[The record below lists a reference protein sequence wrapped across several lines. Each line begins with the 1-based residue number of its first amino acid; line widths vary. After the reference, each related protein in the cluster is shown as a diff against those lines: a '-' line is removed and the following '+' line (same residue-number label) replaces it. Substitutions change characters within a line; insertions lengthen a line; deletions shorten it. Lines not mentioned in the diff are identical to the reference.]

1 MKNLLSLKYKT
12 QARNT
17 PKIRSVIPDA
27 LKKPGDANSLH
38 QPAEILFITSFPP
51 VECGIATFTQDLVT
65 ALNAAFGRSFKL
77 SVCALDPDE
86 LPCPSPVAHSL
97 NTTRAEAFGELA
109 EKINSDDQLSIVMI
123 QHEFGLFKNNERAF
137 LTFLDSLEKPFI
149 ITFHTVLPN
158 PNEKLKAQVKEMGRL
173 ASAIIVMT
181 QASKGLLEKYYAIDP
196 EKIDVIAHGTHLVKK
211 LDQEQLKEKYGL
223 SGKKVLA
230 TFGLLG
236 PGKSI
241 ETTLDAL
248 PEILQNDPEVMFLIM
263 GKTHPSLVKT
273 EGESYRDFLAAK
285 IQDLGLQDNVRF
297 INKFLCLP
305 ELLEYLQLS
314 DIYLFTSKDP
324 NQAVSGTFA
333 YALSCGCPVISTP
346 IPHALEA
353 LRDDTGIIVDFT
365 NPPQLAAAVIKLL
378 KDDVLRKNMGLNGLH
393 KSTSS
398 AWENATI
405 AHALLFEKIGG
416 STIKLHYELPKL
428 NLDHIKRMTTDF
440 GILQFSVINRPDES
454 SGYTL
459 DDNAR
464 ALITMCRYYEITRD
478 KAALPYIEIYFNF
491 IRACYIQEG
500 YFLNYLDIDKK
511 FTDQNEE
518 VNLEDSNGRAIWA
531 LGYLIHCSS
540 LLPKEWREMVG
551 SAETILQSSL
561 DQVLQMQSPRAVAF
575 IVKGL
580 FYKNLHNPSIH
591 TVEIIKTLAGRL
603 ISMYETEKEADWLW
617 FESYLTYANSVLPE
631 ALLCAWMA
639 TGDIRFR
646 TVARTTFN
654 FLLSTIFNKK
664 RIRVVSNKNWLKKG
678 EEIRD
683 TLPGGEQPIDVAYT
697 ILALD
702 KFHKVLPNAGYG
714 AQKKSAFNWFLG
726 DNHLNQI
733 IYNPCT
739 GGCYDGLEENN
750 VNLNQGAE
758 STLSY
763 LLARLTF
770 EKPGM
775 SENEN
780 LPLTHRDK
788 G

>member
-1 MKNLLSLKYKT
+1 MKNVLPVKYRTQTRNALKV
-12 QARNT
+12 
-17 PKIRSVIPDA
+17 RSVSPGPLQKQIDP
-27 LKKPGDANSLH
+27 KPLN
-38 QPAEILFITSFPP
+38 QPAEILFLTSFPP
-51 VECGIATFTQDLVT
+51 RECGIATFSQDLVT
-65 ALNAAFGRSFKL
+65 ALDAAFGSSFKL
-77 SVCALDPDE
+77 SICALDPDQ
-86 LPCPSPVAHSL
+86 LPYPAQVNCSL
-97 NTTRAEAFGELA
+97 NTKRAEAFGELA
-109 EKINSDDQLSIVMI
+109 DKINEDNQVRIVMI
-123 QHEFGLFKNNERAF
+123 QHEFGLFKNNEQAF
-137 LTFLDSLEKPFI
+137 LDFLDSLQKPVI

-158 PNEKLKAQVKEMGRL
+158 PNENLKAQVREMGAL
-173 ASAIIVMT
+173 ASALIVMT
-181 QASKGLLEKYYAIDP
+181 HSSKGLLEKYYGIDP
-196 EKIDVIAHGTHLVKK
+196 EKVSVIAHGTHLVKK
-211 LDQEQLKEKYGL
+211 RDQELLKEKYNL
-223 SGKKVLA
+223 REKKVLV

-248 PEILQNDPEVMFLIM
+248 PEIIKNDPDVMFLII
-263 GKTHPSLVKT
+263 GKTHPSLVKA
-273 EGESYRDFLAAK
+273 EGESYRDFLTGK
-285 IQDLGLQDNVRF
+285 IQELGLQQHVRF

-324 NQAVSGTFA
+324 NQAVSGTFS

-365 NPPQLAAAVIKLL
+365 NPTQLAAAVIKLL
-378 KDDVLRKNMGLNGLH
+378 KDEVLRKNMGLNGLH

-405 AHALLFEKIGG
+405 AHALLFEKISGG
-416 STIKLHYELPKL
+416 AIKLTYELPDL
-428 NLDHIKRMTTDF
+428 NLDHIKRMTTGF
-440 GILQFSVINRPDES
+440 GMLQFSVINRPDES

-478 KAALPYIEIYFNF
+478 KSALDYIKIYFNF
-491 IRACYIQEG
+491 IRACYIKEG
-500 YFLNYLDIDKK
+500 YFLNYMDIDKN
-511 FTDQNEE
+511 FTDQNDE
-518 VNLEDSNGRAIWA
+518 VNLEDSNGRAVWA
-531 LGYLIHCSS
+531 LGYLIYCSP
-540 LLPKEWREMVG
+540 LLPKGWKDLAV
-551 SAETILQSSL
+551 SAETILRSSL
-561 DQVLQMQSPRAVAF
+561 DQILQMQSPRAIAF
-575 IVKGL
+575 TIKGL
-580 FYKNLHNPSIH
+580 FYENLQHPSIH
-591 TVEIIKTLAGRL
+591 NVEVIRTLAGRL
-603 ISMYETEKEADWLW
+603 TQTYEAEKEADWLW

-631 ALLCAWMA
+631 ALLCAWLA
-639 TGDIRFR
+639 TGEVRFR
-646 TVARTTFN
+646 NVAGTTFN

-678 EEIRD
+678 EEIQD
-683 TLPGGEQPIDVAYT
+683 TPPGGEQPIDVAYT

-702 KFHKVLPNAGYG
+702 KFHKVFPHAGYG

-739 GGCYDGLEENN
+739 GGCYDGLEEHN

-758 STLSY
+758 STISY

-775 SENEN
+775 SEYEN
-780 LPLTHRDK
+780 LPPASRE
-788 G
+788 